1 MIYIVIDFDS
11 TFMQVEAMEE
21 LGEIVL
27 KDQKEKASI
36 LDQIKEI
43 TNRGMEGT
51 LSFHESLV
59 QRMNLLT
66 FHRDDIDRLVK
77 RLRKK
82 ISISFSRNKDF
93 FQEHRQQIYI
103 ISSGFKDFI
112 VPVVAPFGIDAD
124 HVLANTFTYDEQGWV
139 TGFDLEN
146 PLAFSKGKP
155 KVLQQLQLDGEILVI
170 GDGYTDYEMVEAG
183 IAHKFFAFT
192 ENVLLRDSLSDKSH
206 HLTPS
211 FDEFLFVNRMPRALS
226 YPKSRISV
234 LLEGGL
240 PLEASEHL
248 RTEGYQ
254 VEQLAGPLTK
264 AAWEARKD
272 DVSLLGIH
280 PGTYLDPQWF
290 NGGTRLM
297 AIGVFGAGTGIPN
310 LAQAAK
316 NGIALFDAPYT
327 HARSLAEMALGQII
341 WLLRR
346 SWEWN
351 IVAPA
356 ARIPGVE
363 LRGKTLGIIGYGN
376 SGQQLSILAEALG
389 MRVRYF
395 DLMEKPALGNATFI
409 ANLPQL
415 LRESDVI
422 SLHVDQRPEN
432 KHLINAA
439 AIRRMQ
445 AHAIFLNFAN
455 GDAVDLHAMAQALQ
469 TGKLAG
475 AALDVL
481 PATPHPK
488 EQQAI
493 ELLRALP
500 QVLITPQLGGNTLEA
515 RQRAASFVPNQIID
529 YINSGSTQGS
539 LNFPQLQLPVLHNAH
554 RLIHIHENRAGILAQ
569 INQVLAHHKIN
580 ILGQYLKTN
589 SQIGYSITDID
600 KKYSKKVL
608 KDLKGI
614 QHTIKF
620 RVLY

>member
-27 KDQKEKASI
+27 KDPKEKGKI
-36 LDQIKEI
+36 LEKIKEI
-43 TNRGMEGT
+43 TNRGMEGS

-59 QRMNLLT
+59 QRMDLLH

-82 ISISFSRNKDF
+82 ISVSFSRNKDF
-93 FQEHRQQIYI
+93 FQEHRHQIYI

-124 HVLANTFTYDEQGWV
+124 HVLANTFTYDDQGWV
-139 TGFDLEN
+139 TGFDLKN

-155 KVLQQLQLDGEILVI
+155 KVLQQLDLDGEIVVI

-183 IAHKFFAFT
+183 IAHKFYAFT
-192 ENVLLRDSLSDKSH
+192 ENVLLRDSLSDKTH

-226 YPKSRISV
+226 YPKSRIAV
-234 LLEGGL
+234 LLEGGI
-240 PLEASEHL
+240 PLEASEHF
-248 RTEGYQ
+248 RSEGYQ
-254 VEQLAGPLTK
+254 VEQLEGPLTQST
-264 AAWEARKD
+264 WEQKKEEI
-272 DVSLLGIH
+272 SILGVH
-280 PGTYLDPQWF
+280 PGTYLDPNWF
-290 NGGTRLM
+290 IGSSRLM

-310 LAQAAK
+310 LAQHAK

-327 HARSLAEMALGQII
+327 HARSLAEMVLGQII

-346 SWEWN
+346 SWEWTT
-351 IVAPA
+351 VAPA
-356 ARIPGVE
+356 ERIPGVE
-363 LRGKTLGIIGYGN
+363 LRGKSLGIIGYGN

-395 DLMEKPALGNATFI
+395 DLIEKPALGNATFV
-409 ANLPQL
+409 ATLPQL

-432 KHLINAA
+432 RHLINSA

-445 AHAIFLNFAN
+445 PHSIFLNFGN
-455 GDAVDLHAMAQALQ
+455 GDAVDLGAMAQALE

-475 AALDVL
+475 MALDVL
-481 PATPHPK
+481 PTQAD
-488 EQQAI
+488 QRDMQAI
-493 ELLRALP
+493 QKLRQLP
-500 QVLITPQLGGNTLEA
+500 QVLITPQLGGNTIEA

-569 INQVLAHHKIN
+569 INQVLADHKIN

-600 KKYSKKVL
+600 KKYGKKVL

-614 QHTIKF
+614 RHTIKF